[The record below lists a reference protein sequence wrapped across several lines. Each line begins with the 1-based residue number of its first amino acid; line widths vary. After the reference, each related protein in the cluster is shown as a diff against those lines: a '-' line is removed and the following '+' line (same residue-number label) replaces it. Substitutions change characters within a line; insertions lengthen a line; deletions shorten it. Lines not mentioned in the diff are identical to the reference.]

1 MKRQMAREKA
11 FQILF
16 QMDMNDLSPEEAMNH
31 SLETHEKDLFLKRIV
46 EGVSENKHKV
56 DATISEYLENWT
68 FNRIASV
75 EKTVLRVATYE
86 ILFLEDIPVN
96 VSINEAV
103 ELANK
108 YGEEKSGKFV
118 NGVLSKI
125 VNAKK

>member
-1 MKRQMAREKA
+1 MKRQEAREKA

-16 QMDMNDLSPEEAMNH
+16 QIDINEVNPKDAIDNM
-31 SLETHEKDLFLKRIV
+31 LETQQRDSFLNDIV
-46 EGVSENKHKV
+46 EGVMENKEKL
-56 DATISEYLENWT
+56 DTKITENLKNWT
-68 FNRIASV
+68 LSRIASV
-75 EKTVLRVATYE
+75 EKTVLRIATFE
-86 ILFLEDIPVN
+86 FLFLEDIPVN

-125 VNAKK
+125 IEE